1 MRATTEKCDVVKEK
15 KSVAQ
20 ATTKKCDVAK
30 EKKSKGC
37 CDVAQAKEKTKHFL
51 WPRMQNERTFI
62 SGAAFFSRLTPW
74 VNMTVESSDWSQ
86 P

>member
-1 MRATTEKCDVVKEK
+1 MRATTEKCDVVKKK

-62 SGAAFFSRLTPW
+62 SGAAFFLPFVAHPLGEYDRR
-74 VNMTVESSDWSQ
+74 EF
-86 P
+86 

>member
-1 MRATTEKCDVVKEK
+1 MAKEK
-15 KSVAQ
+15 KSVTQ

-51 WPRMQNERTFI
+51 WPRMKNERTFI